1 MSVIPT
7 VGLDPAK
14 NVFQGLGAD
23 GTGREIGKLGH
34 EVRPTMRFFSVKSS
48 EWAPNNDPIGTHDR
62 APRCRVV
69 RTPAH
74 FGHAHF
80 PCPTPRH

>member
-23 GTGREIGKLGH
+23 GTAREIGKLGH
-34 EVRPTMRFFSVKSS
+34 EVRPTMRFVSVKSR
-48 EWAPNNDPIGTHDR
+48 EWAPNNDPI
-62 APRCRVV
+62 
-69 RTPAH
+69 
-74 FGHAHF
+74 
-80 PCPTPRH
+80 